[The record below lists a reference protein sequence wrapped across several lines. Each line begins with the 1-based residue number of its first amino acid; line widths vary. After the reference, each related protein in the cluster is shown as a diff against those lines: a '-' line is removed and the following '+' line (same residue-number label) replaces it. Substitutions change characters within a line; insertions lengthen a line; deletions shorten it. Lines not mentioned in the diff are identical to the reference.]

1 MVVVVVGVSHTTS
14 LRNSC
19 LTVNLFFFKHRLRTG
34 VRKYQSSAA
43 TLTTL
48 TMGANE
54 LAVGQVS
61 TAHRRIREGEKP
73 AGGHHA
79 NRR

>member
-1 MVVVVVGVSHTTS
+1 MVVVVGVSHTTS

-19 LTVNLFFFKHRLRTG
+19 LTVDFF
-34 VRKYQSSAA
+34 
-43 TLTTL
+43 LTPLSNRSEEISKQRSDTDD
-48 TMGANE
+48 TAMGANE